1 MSTAQIKAIWPIIKL
16 WSVVA
21 LAFFAGVFFAGKT
34 IDTLNVWWLLTIAC
48 WFVLDLYWAMAASHT
63 NVKLPEGPKLTV
75 LLTMLLIYLLYCLP
89 LSSVPIIGQR
99 IVPDYEPLRAFGA
112 MLCAFGV
119 GFAIWSRKV
128 LASSWHFGVTPADGN
143 AFIQHGPYA
152 IVRHPIY
159 FGWLIAAIG
168 MILALGELR
177 ATVVLVGIQ
186 MLLRKIPHEETNMR
200 AAFPNQYA
208 AYEQKVSRLVPWI
221 W

>member
-16 WSVVA
+16 WLVVA
-21 LAFFAGVFFAGKT
+21 LAFFGCVFAAGTT
-34 IDTLNVWWLLTIAC
+34 IDELNVWGLLTIGC
-48 WFVLDLYWAMAASHT
+48 WFVLDLYWATAASHT
-63 NVKLPEGPKLTV
+63 NVVLPGRTKLSV
-75 LLTMLLIYLLYCLP
+75 LLVMLLIYLLYCLP

-99 IVPDYEPLRAFGA
+99 IVPDYQPLRAFGA

-119 GFAIWSRKV
+119 GFAIWSRQV
-128 LASSWHFGVTPADGN
+128 LAGSWHFGVTPADGN
-143 AFIQHGPYA
+143 ALVQHGPYA

-159 FGWLIAAIG
+159 LGWLTAAIG

-177 ATVVLVGIQ
+177 AVVVLVGIY
-186 MLLRKIPHEETNMR
+186 MLLRKMTHEENNMR
-200 AAFPNQYA
+200 VAYPTQYA